1 MWTLS
6 GTDWAMP
13 SDIGS
18 RYSSRL
24 TSDRPGS
31 EREERERERERERE
45 ERGISSRQEK
55 ANLRRHERGV
65 RRTF

>member
-1 MWTLS
+1 MDPLWDGL
-6 GTDWAMP
+6 GYA
-13 SDIGS
+13 IGYWIQVLFKAHI
-18 RYSSRL
+18 YSALAVSVR
-24 TSDRPGS
+24 
-31 EREERERERERERE
+31 RERERERERE